1 MDKAESACESR
12 GGKLP
17 LPENANENADL
28 LNAFETV
35 LRNAFKTAGV
45 IVIGLSDHKSEGQW
59 MKSNGELVTYFN
71 WDIGEPNDAKAM
83 DNGQQGEDYAIF
95 RLPSGK
101 WNDHGKTT
109 SKFDTICQFD
119 CSAGNQ

>member
-1 MDKAESACESR
+1 MDKAESACESQ

-35 LRNAFKTAGV
+35 LRNAFKTAGL